1 MAHVL
6 TSIALLL
13 ATTAPQPRQSVTF
26 IVSAK
31 GHARARSSAQIRRI
45 FLGQISRWEDG
56 HRIMLIMRPTA
67 SAEGRL
73 FLERLIRMSDIDY
86 AHFWIGAVFR
96 GEASAAP
103 RVIDSRDLA
112 VKAVA
117 DNVDAIGFVLDGEAL
132 PESVAV
138 LAVAGKLPSDPD
150 NPIPY

>member
-13 ATTAPQPRQSVTF
+13 ATAAPQPRQSVAF
-26 IVSAK
+26 IVSAR
-31 GHARARSSAQIRRI
+31 GHAQARTSAEIRRI

-56 HRIMLIMRPTA
+56 HRITLIMRPTA

-96 GEASAAP
+96 GQASAAP

-112 VKAVA
+112 IEAVA
-117 DNVDAIGFVLDGEAL
+117 DNADAIGFVLDGEAL

-138 LAVAGKLPSDPD
+138 LAVDGKSPADAEY
-150 NPIPY
+150 PIAR